1 MFSRNHEF
9 TLKFYLE
16 AILLEYLIGDF
27 SRLTGLGIHTLRY
40 YEQVGLIIPE
50 RNSGNRR
57 RYSDKDLAWIEFIKR
72 LKDTGMPI
80 KEIKRYAQ
88 LRAIGDSTLQER
100 LEMLTA
106 HRQALNEQ
114 IRQLQEHQARLDD
127 KMDFYKNE
135 IQRQKPLCNQ

>member
-1 MFSRNHEF
+1 MN
-9 TLKFYLE
+9 T
-16 AILLEYLIGDF
+16 LEYSIGEF

-40 YEQVGLIIPE
+40 YEQEGLIAPE

-57 RYSDKDLAWIEFIKR
+57 RYSERDVAWISFIKR

-88 LRAIGDSTLQER
+88 LRAEGNPTLQAR
-100 LEMLTA
+100 LEMLVQ

-114 IRQLQEHQARLDD
+114 IMQLQEHRDRLGE
-127 KMDFYKNE
+127 KIDFYRNE
-135 IQRQKPLCNQ
+135 IGK

>member
-1 MFSRNHEF
+1 M
-9 TLKFYLE
+9 
-16 AILLEYLIGDF
+16 EYSIGEF

-40 YEQVGLIIPE
+40 YEQEGLIAPE

-57 RYSDKDLAWIEFIKR
+57 RYSDRDIAWISFIKR

-88 LRAIGDSTLQER
+88 LRAVGNPTLQAR
-100 LEMLTA
+100 LEMLVQ

-114 IRQLQEHQARLDD
+114 IMQLQEHRDRLDE
-127 KMDFYKNE
+127 KIDFYRNE
-135 IQRQKPLCNQ
+135 IGK